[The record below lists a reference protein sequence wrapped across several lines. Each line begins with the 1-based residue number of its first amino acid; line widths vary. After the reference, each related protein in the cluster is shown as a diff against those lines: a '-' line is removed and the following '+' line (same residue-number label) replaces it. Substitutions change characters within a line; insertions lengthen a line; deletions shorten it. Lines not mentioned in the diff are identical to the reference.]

1 METLDVLLLSGVVA
15 FGIVWV
21 LTALLN
27 RKLRNAAERRLAE
40 QEEQKLAIL
49 QKPEPSCGDR
59 YSHYVLTKELGIP
72 CPACAAKR
80 AREAR
85 DREADAFAKKLAAAI
100 ADELARREKTE
111 EKSHG

>member
-15 FGIVWV
+15 FGIVWAMKV
-21 LTALLN
+21 WGRRRAS
-27 RKLRNAAERRLAE
+27 RRLAE

-59 YSHYVLTKELGIP
+59 YSHYVLTKEWGIP

>member
-1 METLDVLLLSGVVA
+1 METLDVLLWSFTVA
-15 FGIVWV
+15 FVIVWV

-27 RKLRNAAERRLAE
+27 RKRRNAAERRLASLDE
-40 QEEQKLAIL
+40 QERTSL

-59 YSHYVLTKELGIP
+59 YAHYVLAPELGMP

-85 DREADAFAKKLAAAI
+85 DREADAFAKKLAVAI